1 MDFPA
6 FDIDPVETLFLCA
19 PARRFA
25 EQGAGVEEEL
35 DHIRGLAPAVAAAQ
49 HCNAIRRPRLIPR
62 HPGSSRRLSL
72 SHPSSR
78 HSERRE
84 AIHSTFNQHWIA
96 SLTSP

>member
-1 MDFPA
+1 MRISDWSSDVCSSDLLVDTGRGISAMDFPA

-62 HPGSSRRLSL
+62 HPGSSQIGRA
-72 SHPSSR
+72 HV
-78 HSERRE
+78 
-84 AIHSTFNQHWIA
+84 
-96 SLTSP
+96 